1 MEAKFHIN
9 FENSHVL
16 AVEDSMVQSK
26 RIQRFFQDHA
36 IPYTIC
42 QNGAEALESIY
53 AKKPML
59 IISDIV
65 MPVMDGYE
73 LCKTLKSTIEY
84 RDIPFILL
92 TSLSDPL
99 DIIKGL
105 QAGADNFIT
114 KPYDDTYLMSRINYL
129 IANRHI
135 RSMGAGDMSIDIVF
149 QNQNFKIN
157 SDKKQILDLLLSV
170 YEAAIN
176 RNEQLITTQRQLQEA
191 NETLQAVNSELDNF
205 ARTVSHDLK
214 SPLNGV
220 IGFTNLLQSS
230 YDHVL
235 DDSGKEYLHWIL
247 ESAQTM
253 VHLIDDLLMFSYT
266 ARKDISRETVD
277 LSAMAREVVMVLQR
291 SNNQKDYSVT
301 IQDNIATIADSGLM
315 RVVLTNLLGNAI
327 KYSKNTSQ
335 PEIIFGS
342 KIMGDKQ
349 IMYVKDNGAGFDMK
363 KADELFK
370 PFVRLHSGET
380 YQGTGV
386 GLSTVKRIIERHG
399 GAIWFEAEVDKGATF
414 YFTLE

>member
-1 MEAKFHIN
+1 MRTNEEILRERAAQIAR
-9 FENSHVL
+9 ENSADNKVVDELHLVGFLLYPEKYAIETAYVREVL
-16 AVEDSMVQSK
+16 ATKEITPLPGTPAYMIGILHLKGSVVSVID
-26 RIQRFFQDHA
+26 
-36 IPYTIC
+36 
-42 QNGAEALESIY
+42 L
-53 AKKPML
+53 
-59 IISDIV
+59 
-65 MPVMDGYE
+65 
-73 LCKTLKSTIEY
+73 KTLFGLKEIGLTGTNKL
-84 RDIPFILL
+84 ILL
-92 TSLSDPL
+92 KNDHMEF
-99 DIIKGL
+99 
-105 QAGADNFIT
+105 A
-114 KPYDDTYLMSRINYL
+114 
-129 IANRHI
+129 
-135 RSMGAGDMSIDIVF
+135 
-149 QNQNFKIN
+149 
-157 SDKKQILDLLLSV
+157 LLV
-170 YEAAIN
+170 DEAAIN

-230 YDHVL
+230 YDDVL
-235 DDSGKEYLHWIL
+235 DDTGKEYLHWIL

-266 ARKDISRETVD
+266 ARKDITREPVD
-277 LSAMAREVVMVLQR
+277 LSALAREVILVLQR
-291 SNNQKDYSVT
+291 SNYQKDYSVT
-301 IQDNIATIADSGLM
+301 IQENITTIADSGLM

-327 KYSKNTSQ
+327 KYSKNTPR
-335 PEIIFGS
+335 PELIFGS
-342 KIMGDKQ
+342 KMMGDKQ
-349 IMYVKDNGAGFDMK
+349 IVYVKDNGAGFDMS